1 LKKNP
6 FWSLFA
12 TNRSGPC
19 PEKKDRA
26 KNLNKIFPER
36 EHDRSASVP
45 VSAHATMG
53 DIVRIAKFA
62 FLALMFFAA
71 NADAAE
77 LPAQDDPGKATQQT
91 DAEIQSQGSNTPEV
105 ALPAD
110 QTPESTQDEVP
121 VNRTDKAV
129 AAHKS
134 NYFAINNLP
143 WNGAAQVKFQISMK
157 FRVLDPKIYL
167 GKYNLFPAYVGYTQK
182 SLWNEGQ
189 SAMPFEETNY
199 NPEFFLDYP
208 VNRQVLDFFFGPV
221 YLRNVVVSPMEH
233 ESNGLAGDQSRRW
246 IRQYA
251 QVFFSLEPEEKL
263 ETPNSF
269 MSDKALLY
277 VKLWY
282 ASGYSDEEVYLE
294 SVGKQER
301 FLDYMG
307 KGEVG
312 LSIRNFLWSGRLRNC
327 QLDVKTPII
336 RQNRKPSFRWEF
348 RQELP
353 NMNFALYL
361 QYWYGYGETLS
372 RFDQFGRRGFAGLS
386 FSY

>member
-1 LKKNP
+1 VKTAVFVFLT
-6 FWSLFA
+6 FMLFA
-12 TNRSGPC
+12 VN
-19 PEKKDRA
+19 A
-26 KNLNKIFPER
+26 
-36 EHDRSASVP
+36 SA
-45 VSAHATMG
+45 
-53 DIVRIAKFA
+53 
-62 FLALMFFAA
+62 
-71 NADAAE
+71 E
-77 LPAQDDPGKATQQT
+77 EQLPAQEDSGTTNRQN
-91 DAEIQSQGSNTPEV
+91 DAEVQSRGVSTFES
-105 ALPAD
+105 ALPAG
-110 QTPESTQDEVP
+110 QPPKTTLDEHP
-121 VNRTDKAV
+121 GNRTDKAV
-129 AAHKS
+129 SAHKS

-208 VNRQVLDFFFGPV
+208 VDTQILDMFFGPV
-221 YLRNVVVSPMEH
+221 KLRNVVVSPIEH

-251 QVFFSLEPEEKL
+251 QVTFSLEPKEKL

-269 MSDKALLY
+269 ISDKALLY

-282 ASGYSDEEVYLE
+282 ASGYSDEETYLE
-294 SVGKQER
+294 SVGKRER

-312 LSIRNFLWSGRLRNC
+312 FSVRNFLWSGKLKNC
-327 QLDVKTPII
+327 QLDVRTPII
-336 RQNRKPSFRWEF
+336 RQNRKTSNRWEF